1 MAQRKPFPAFR
12 ALLAIVALLIAALGF
27 LQYKTSVLSAEEATV
42 RSQLFVMRDA
52 LDNYVTDKGTC
63 PESLSQL
70 VAGKYIRAIPVDPST
85 KSATTWRYT
94 QARTGDRFLCDV
106 KTTSPKVARDGRRYA
121 DW

>member
-1 MAQRKPFPAFR
+1 MAQRKPFPAIR
-12 ALLAIVALLIAALGF
+12 ALLSIVVLSIAMLVF
-27 LQYKTSVLSAEEATV
+27 LQYQASVLSAEEATV

-52 LDNYVTDKGTC
+52 LDQYLADKGTC

-70 VAGKYIRAIPVDPST
+70 VAGSYMRAIPVDPST
-85 KSATTWRYT
+85 KSSATWRYT
-94 QARTGDRFLCDV
+94 QTRTGERTLCDV